1 MRITRR
7 DFMKY
12 CAISAG
18 ALGLASYDLAKI
30 EKALATDY
38 PGGTHVVWLN
48 GAACTGCTVSLTNTI
63 NAFSIQGL
71 LAPLDTIEAALLGGV
86 NTPDI
91 GPNGPLDLDFMETL
105 NSAVGARA
113 VDAAFTVLNSGEPFA
128 LCLEGAIQTADD
140 GRYCQI
146 WRVNKKH
153 SVLATDSWVWAS
165 ADREALKVPN
175 NTAQPI
181 KAVNPITLTDDLPIS
196 EKIELHPG
204 SVLGT
209 KTLTGYAAPTTMLPS
224 AYNPGTDYGAIGA
237 RVIPTTP
244 NGYVY
249 ELTIYAG
256 AGASGL
262 EPTWL
267 TTLGSTQ
274 SDGFGNTWTA
284 VFAYTIVGL
293 NSWVE
298 KLADRKQIDLSLAS
312 FAPDNET
319 TSVYNILTNITLTGR
334 LELAVPGSILAPDSK
349 ISSCSLVYSA
359 ADRVAIGGIY
369 AFATPVSA
377 EPRTILQNI
386 TLTGTVM
393 IAAGSTLTIGTVLKI
408 GTWVEKSADRTF
420 LGNALNASPAAAFDD
435 DNKIKVADVTLTS
448 ALSPTQGRIE
458 AVKGSILD
466 AYDVNA
472 ANYLYDANDEDRSF
486 ADEVLNFAISPHCA
500 VVIAVGTCA
509 SYGGIPAANGSVTD
523 ARGLISTGAVNEGAC
538 GGTYCKT
545 DVQGYWDYLLE
556 KTTITRAQWEA
567 LMCKTVCVPG
577 CPPHPDWI
585 VGTIAYFLQIGSL
598 PIMDKFHR
606 PLSYYGEYQCTHCLW
621 RTNNT
626 EDLTCTSDLKD
637 IDGDAPASKSGRTI
651 GNSPKLYYYKY
662 DSYYEGCLGI
672 LGCKGRKT
680 KADCS
685 YRRWN
690 GDGPGGSY
698 PYGMAG
704 QLAPSVID
712 AGKSGVSWCVLT
724 RAGCHG
730 CTEPRFPDGW
740 GPFFMYH

>member
-1 MRITRR
+1 
-7 DFMKY
+7 MKY

-18 ALGLASYDLAKI
+18 ALGLTTSALLKI

-63 NAFSIQGL
+63 NAYSIQGL
-71 LAPLDTIEAALLGGV
+71 LAPLDAIEQTFYALNNPQL
-86 NTPDI
+86 
-91 GPNGPLDLDFMETL
+91 GPNGPLDMDFMETL

-113 VDAAFTVLNSGEPFA
+113 VDAAFTVLNSKQPFA
-128 LCLEGAIQTADD
+128 LCLEGAIQTADE

-146 WRVNKKH
+146 WRVNKEH
-153 SVLATDSWVWAS
+153 SVLAAGSWVWAS

-175 NTAQPI
+175 TITEPI
-181 KAVNPITLTDDLPIS
+181 KAVNPITLTDDLPTND
-196 EKIELHPG
+196 KIELHPG
-204 SVLGT
+204 SVLAAKLWSGAT
-209 KTLTGYAAPTTMLPS
+209 APAPASLPFPWQSAHDYLATGAQ
-224 AYNPGTDYGAIGA
+224 
-237 RVIPTTP
+237 VIPLSAP

-249 ELTIYAG
+249 ELTTYVG
-256 AGASGL
+256 STDVP
-262 EPTWL
+262 EPTTWP
-267 TTLGSTQ
+267 TTLG
-274 SDGFGNTWTA
+274 DWVNDNGNIWTA
-284 VFAYTIVGL
+284 VFAYTIVEA

-298 KLADRKQIDLSLAS
+298 KLADRSAIGPSLPS
-312 FAPDNET
+312 YAPDNKT
-319 TSVYNILTNITLTGR
+319 GAAVPILTSITLTGR
-334 LELAVPGSILAPDSK
+334 LELAAGSILAPDSK

-359 ADRVAIGGIY
+359 ADRVAIGTGIY
-369 AFATPVSA
+369 ATATPKSV
-377 EPRTILQNI
+377 EPRTILEDI

-393 IAAGSTLTIGTVLKI
+393 IAAGSVLTAGTVLTIGS
-408 GTWVEKSADRTF
+408 WVEDSVPLQDDR
-420 LGNALNASPAAAFDD
+420 AAIGGAYDV
-435 DNKIKVADVTLTS
+435 DNKIKVADVTLGSTVT
-448 ALSPTQGRIE
+448 LTGRIE
-458 AVKGSILD
+458 AVKGSVLD
-466 AYDVNA
+466 AYYVHS
-472 ANYLYDANDEDRSF
+472 ANYLKTAGDEDRSF
-486 ADEVLNFAISPHCA
+486 ADEVLNFAISPSCA
-500 VVIAVGTCA
+500 IIIAVGTCA

-545 DVQGYWDYLLE
+545 DVQGYWDYLLA

-585 VGTIAYFLQIGSL
+585 VGVIAYFLQFGSL
-598 PIMDKFHR
+598 PTMDKYHR

-626 EDLTCTSDLKD
+626 EDPTCTPDLKD
-637 IDGDAPASKSGRTI
+637 IDGNAPLSKSGRQI

-662 DSYYEGCLGI
+662 DSSYEGCIGI

-690 GDGPGGSY
+690 GEGPGAL
-698 PYGMAG
+698 AG
-704 QLAPSVID
+704 QLIPNSFTT
-712 AGKSGVSWCVLT
+712 AGDKAGVSWCVLS

>member
-71 LAPLDTIEAALLGGV
+71 IAPLDTIELALLGSPPGTV
-86 NTPDI
+86 DI
-91 GPNGPLDLDFMETL
+91 GPNGPLDMDFMETL

-113 VDAAFTVLNSGEPFA
+113 VDAAFTVLNNGDPFA

-175 NTAQPI
+175 NTGKPI
-181 KAVNPITLTDDLPIS
+181 KVVNAIEVTATASNDITGTSDI
-196 EKIELHPG
+196 IELHAG
-204 SVLGT
+204 SVIVN
-209 KTLTGYAAPTTMLPS
+209 PS
-224 AYNPGTDYGAIGA
+224 TD
-237 RVIPTTP
+237 
-244 NGYVY
+244 
-249 ELTIYAG
+249 
-256 AGASGL
+256 
-262 EPTWL
+262 
-267 TTLGSTQ
+267 
-274 SDGFGNTWTA
+274 
-284 VFAYTIVGL
+284 VFAL
-293 NSWVE
+293 SWVE
-298 KLADRKQIDLSLAS
+298 KEADRKAMDPIPLPGGTH
-312 FAPDNET
+312 FNGDNKSGNLTGT
-319 TSVYNILTNITLTGR
+319 TPVTLTGR
-334 LELAVPGSILAPDSK
+334 VELAIGSNVAIGAK
-349 ISSCSLVYSA
+349 VSSCSLVWGA
-359 ADRVAIGGIY
+359 ADRVILGGIY
-369 AFATPVSA
+369 AVAAPVST
-377 EPRTILQNI
+377 EDRTILTPI
-386 TLTGTVM
+386 TLTGTIM
-393 IAAGSTLTIGTVLKI
+393 IAAGSTLTKGTVLKI
-408 GTWVEKSADRTF
+408 GTWVEDQIISD
-420 LGNALNASPAAAFDD
+420 GAAIIAMGGAFDV

-448 ALSPTQGRIE
+448 ALGPTAGRIE
-458 AVKGSILD
+458 AVKGSVLD

-486 ADEVLNFAISPHCA
+486 ADEVLNFAISDNCK

-509 SYGGIPAANGSVTD
+509 SFGGIPAANGSVTG

-538 GGTYCKT
+538 GGTYCKANT
-545 DVQGYWDYLLE
+545 EGYWDYLLE
-556 KTTITRAQWEA
+556 STMITRAQWEK

-585 VGTIAYFLQIGSL
+585 VGTIAYWLHAKST
-598 PIMDKFHR
+598 PTMDKFHR

-626 EDLTCTSDLKD
+626 VDPTCTTDLKD
-637 IDGDAPASKSGRTI
+637 IDGDAPASKSGRQI

-662 DSYYEGCLGI
+662 DSSYEGCIGI

-690 GDGPGGSY
+690 GDGPGG
-698 PYGMAG
+698 PYAGEMAG
-704 QLAPSVID
+704 VLAPHFVSQ
-712 AGKSGVSWCVLT
+712 GKSGVSWCVLT